1 MRSLNR
7 RWSMLGVLALI
18 TASSHA
24 HADLLDLTLHR
35 LIPRTGS
42 GGGPDPEAASARADY
57 RQLSSELGVILAPR
71 ILSPADTLGYSGFQ
85 VTFDAGFSTLSNSTC
100 RQNPA
105 NPADLD
111 SNQCPWQRG
120 AAGKDGPN
128 RGLPRWA
135 QTLSVTARKGF
146 WLPVPGFEIGVG
158 ATKLLQSNIY
168 ALQAYVKV
176 GLHEGYHRFGLP
188 SIAVRGS
195 AARVFGTPQ
204 LSLTLVQ
211 SDIELSKNF
220 GVRGTVTL
228 TPYLGAAGLL
238 VIGRSQVI
246 DTTPGVDAYEQGPN
260 SLDLNNNVVFANQDN
275 ILRWRFFGGLRLQYS
290 VLVLTGEFLFTACGD
305 LGVGRCNHAGKDVPD
320 RSPHQYTV
328 NVSGGFAF

>member
-1 MRSLNR
+1 
-7 RWSMLGVLALI
+7 MLGVLAFV
-18 TASSHA
+18 TAGNHA
-24 HADLLDLTLHR
+24 HADLLDLTLHH
-35 LIPRTGS
+35 LITRSKATSP
-42 GGGPDPEAASARADY
+42 GGPVDPNAPSARADY
-57 RQLSSELGVILAPR
+57 RQLSSELGVVLAPR
-71 ILSPADTLGYSGFQ
+71 ILTPADTPGYSGFQ
-85 VTFDAGFSTLSNSTC
+85 ITFDAGFTTLSNSTC
-100 RQNPA
+100 RQNQA
-105 NPADLD
+105 NLGDLD
-111 SNQCPWQRG
+111 SNQCPWQLG
-120 AAGKDGPN
+120 AQGKDGTN

-168 ALQAYVKV
+168 ALQAYIKL
-176 GLHEGYHRFGLP
+176 GIHEGYHYHGLP

-204 LSLTLVQ
+204 LSLTLIQ

-220 GVRGTVTL
+220 GILGTVTL
-228 TPYLGAAGLL
+228 TPYIGGAGLV

-246 DTTPGVDAYEQGPN
+246 DLTPGVDAYQQGPN
-260 SLDLNNNVVFANQDN
+260 SPDLNNNVVFANQSD

-290 VLVLTGEFLFTACGD
+290 VLVLTAEFLFTACGD
-305 LGVGRCNHAGKDVPD
+305 LGVGRCDHAGKDVPD

-328 NVSGGFAF
+328 NISGGFAF